1 MRKSANIRLII
12 PLLLLFGFAQAFAQS
27 TSARIVGAVAD
38 GGGQALPNVTVK
50 VTSLETGAVR
60 AAATDGEGNYSVP
73 NLPIGSYEVAVE
85 ASGFK
90 RFAQR
95 SVRLTVDQ
103 TARVDIKL
111 EVGQVSESVTVEGGA
126 PLVESERSAI
136 GQIVENKT
144 IVQLPLNGRNFIRL
158 GSLIPGTTEGAP
170 GNTNNRDRQGG
181 VSLTANGQRAEY
193 NNFMLDGV
201 DNNSTVNGV
210 ATIVPSVDA
219 LQEFKVQ
226 TSNYSAELGRAA
238 GAVVNI
244 AIKQGTND
252 FHGSLYEFLRNDKL
266 DARNPFAFDSA
277 GVPAKNPLRR
287 NQFGGTIGGPISLPK
302 SIFGPLGGY
311 SGANRTFFFFNYE
324 GLRQRRGATGRFQV
338 PSLAQRSGDFTG
350 QPTIYNPF
358 TVVNGARVAFP
369 NNQIP
374 AALISPIAQRV
385 LDLIPQPNANEP
397 GGINY
402 IKQFSNPID
411 NNQYHIRGD
420 HAVTPNDLLMARY
433 SETRSATLNRTIN
446 FNGDSTEINTK
457 GGVIAYTK
465 VISPKAVNDFRFG
478 TQRYEFNF
486 LPEGVGTDFTSPL
499 GLPVFSTGEKFL
511 RYPTVTL
518 RNFTGFGGQTSIP
531 LERVENTFQ
540 WSDTLTLTLGS
551 HAVKVGGDVRRYQL
565 SNFQPQFSS
574 GNYNFTGAFTGVIGS
589 QYATGLADFLLGL
602 PLSETILNTTGF
614 DANRLRNTRVTL
626 FAQDDWQVSSRL
638 TLNLGLRWER
648 DGAWREKDDRWG
660 YFDLSRGEVVYPKS
674 AKTQFTT
681 FPYPFRFDENRD
693 LKKPQNDAFAPRF
706 GFALRPFNDNKAVMR
721 GAYGIFYGQPLAF
734 LVLNS
739 AVTFP
744 PFSLRQV
751 ATSGTTTPQLRI
763 GVFPGVDPSTLIA
776 ANPGGLFSINPDE
789 LVNGYVQQ
797 WNFGVEHELLRDV
810 ALKVSY
816 VGNKGT
822 RLERRYEANA
832 ALPPAA
838 GAINP
843 RRRFPRFQG
852 ITQQEST
859 SFSTYH
865 SLQVT
870 GEKRFSNGLLF
881 LLGYTWSKSLDDT
894 STWSGLGGQESPFA
908 QDPSRIFL
916 EKGRSG
922 FDLRQRL
929 TATWVYEVPF
939 KSGNSVVNALI
950 SGWQSS
956 GLMTVRTGYP
966 FSVTV
971 GGDVPNAG
979 TQNTRANLVGDP
991 RLPGEQR
998 GVDRWFNTD
1007 AFVQPA
1013 AFTFGTSGRNIVD
1026 GPGSALFD
1034 LALLRVFKL
1043 AERHQLQFR
1052 AEFFNAFNHPTFGLP
1067 NATVGNAAFGRLGGA
1082 NNREMQFALKYLF

>member
-1 MRKSANIRLII
+1 
-12 PLLLLFGFAQAFAQS
+12 
-27 TSARIVGAVAD
+27 
-38 GGGQALPNVTVK
+38 
-50 VTSLETGAVR
+50 
-60 AAATDGEGNYSVP
+60 
-73 NLPIGSYEVAVE
+73 
-85 ASGFK
+85 
-90 RFAQR
+90 
-95 SVRLTVDQ
+95 
-103 TARVDIKL
+103 
-111 EVGQVSESVTVEGGA
+111 
-126 PLVESERSAI
+126 
-136 GQIVENKT
+136 
-144 IVQLPLNGRNFIRL
+144 
-158 GSLIPGTTEGAP
+158 
-170 GNTNNRDRQGG
+170 
-181 VSLTANGQRAEY
+181 
-193 NNFMLDGV
+193 
-201 DNNSTVNGV
+201 
-210 ATIVPSVDA
+210 
-219 LQEFKVQ
+219 
-226 TSNYSAELGRAA
+226 
-238 GAVVNI
+238 
-244 AIKQGTND
+244 
-252 FHGSLYEFLRNDKL
+252 
-266 DARNPFAFDSA
+266 
-277 GVPAKNPLRR
+277 
-287 NQFGGTIGGPISLPK
+287 
-302 SIFGPLGGY
+302 
-311 SGANRTFFFFNYE
+311 
-324 GLRQRRGATGRFQV
+324 
-338 PSLAQRSGDFTG
+338 
-350 QPTIYNPF
+350 
-358 TVVNGARVAFP
+358 VVNGARVAFP

-374 AALISPIAQRV
+374 ASLISPIARNI
-385 LDLIPQPNANEP
+385 LNLIPQPNANEP

-402 IKQFSNPID
+402 IQQFSNPID

-433 SETRSATLNRTIN
+433 SETRSASTNRTIN
-446 FNGDSTEINTK
+446 FNGDTTEINTK

-465 VISPKAVNDFRFG
+465 VISAKAVNDFRFG
-478 TQRYEFNF
+478 TQRYVFNF

-511 RYPTVTL
+511 RYPTITL
-518 RNFTGFGGQTSIP
+518 RNFTGLGGNTAIP

-540 WSDTLTLTLGS
+540 WSDTLTLTLGG

-574 GNYNFTGAFTGVIGS
+574 GNYNFTGAFTGTIGS
-589 QYATGLADFLLGL
+589 QYATGLADMLLGL

-660 YFDLSRGEVVYPKS
+660 YFDLNRGEVVYPKS

-693 LKKPQNDAFAPRF
+693 LKKPQNDAFGPRF
-706 GFALRPFNDNKAVMR
+706 GFALRPFNDNKTVVR

-751 ATSGTTTPQLRI
+751 ATSGTTTPQLRF

-797 WNFGVEHELLRDV
+797 WNLGVEHELLRDV

-822 RLERRYEANA
+822 HLERRYEANA

-939 KSGNSVVNALI
+939 KSSNGLVNALI

-956 GLMTVRTGYP
+956 GLMTLRTGYP
-966 FSVTV
+966 FSVVVT
-971 GGDVPNAG
+971 GDIPNAG

-991 RLPGEQR
+991 RLPDGQAN
-998 GVDRWFNTD
+998 VDRWFNTS

-1013 AFTFGTSGRNIVD
+1013 AFTFGTSGRNIVG
-1026 GPGSALFD
+1026 GPGSVLFD
-1034 LALLRVFKL
+1034 LALLRVFKVT
-1043 AERHQLQFR
+1043 ERHQVQFR